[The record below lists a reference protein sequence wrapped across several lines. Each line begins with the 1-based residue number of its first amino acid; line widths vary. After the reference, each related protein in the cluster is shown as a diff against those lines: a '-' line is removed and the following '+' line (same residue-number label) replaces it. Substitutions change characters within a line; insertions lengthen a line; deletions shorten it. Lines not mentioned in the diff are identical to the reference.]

1 MSRIA
6 KDPVIIPSGVSV
18 VQENA
23 DLVIKGPKGETKL
36 SINPNIAPDISSEQ
50 IQVKWEGEENK
61 AIAGTMRASPNDTG
75 VWLYKKY

>member
-6 KDPVIIPSGVSV
+6 KNPVIIPSGVSV

-36 SINPNIAPDISSEQ
+36 AINPNIALDISSEQ
-50 IQVKWEGEENK
+50 IQVKWEGCLLY
-61 AIAGTMRASPNDTG
+61 TSPSPRDIS
-75 VWLYKKY
+75 

>member
-36 SINPNIAPDISSEQ
+36 
-50 IQVKWEGEENK
+50 
-61 AIAGTMRASPNDTG
+61 
-75 VWLYKKY
+75 